1 MYEDIRLP
9 QITTKSQF
17 ENENNY
23 CKFCHEQIPGSKN
36 KNTQLEKLQMHLRF
50 ETISCMQDLLVS
62 FEYVT
67 QSPKYFFQVTAQG
80 YLHQWPFFHSL
91 PSSSR
96 CLC

>member
-1 MYEDIRLP
+1 MFEDIRLP

-23 CKFCHEQIPGSKN
+23 YCKFYHEQIPSSKN
-36 KNTQLEKLQMHLRF
+36 KEIKLENLQMHLRF

-67 QSPKYFFQVTAQG
+67 QSYKYFFQVTA
-80 YLHQWPFFHSL
+80 
-91 PSSSR
+91 
-96 CLC
+96 